1 MAICFASSGYKTKLE
16 CIEVHKR
23 TSMLFIYYLVNI
35 FLVKSLCKVSM
46 VSLGWRR
53 GQIICAADQRRG
65 WPFLGLLSH
74 ICESR
79 PSSVLCIWRPLMVVQ
94 LCKITAFTMEIS
106 RPNLNSDFCKFESVT
121 LLSQLLPGYVDDI
134 LIFCP
139 LWPYQASIAESPRE
153 KVDCETWN
161 MWSPSWVSLSRILE
175 SGQVNTGQRKW
186 NP

>member
-46 VSLGWRR
+46 VSLGWRH

-65 WPFLGLLSH
+65 CPFLGLLSH
-74 ICESR
+74 ICESL

-106 RPNLNSDFCKFESVT
+106 RPNLNSDFCKFQSSWLRWWYSDFLSHVT
-121 LLSQLLPGYVDDI
+121 ISGKYCRVSYRKSWLWNLKYVKSKLSDL
-134 LIFCP
+134 C
-139 LWPYQASIAESPRE
+139 
-153 KVDCETWN
+153 
-161 MWSPSWVSLSRILE
+161 SLAIS
-175 SGQVNTGQRKW
+175 
-186 NP
+186 

>member
-46 VSLGWRR
+46 VSLGWRH

-65 WPFLGLLSH
+65 CPFLGLLSH
-74 ICESR
+74 ICESL

-106 RPNLNSDFCKFESVT
+106 RPNLNSDFCKFQSSWLRWWYSDFLSHVT
-121 LLSQLLPGYVDDI
+121 ISGKYCRVSYRKSWLWNLKYVKSKLSDLCSL
-134 LIFCP
+134 
-139 LWPYQASIAESPRE
+139 A
-153 KVDCETWN
+153 
-161 MWSPSWVSLSRILE
+161 VS
-175 SGQVNTGQRKW
+175 
-186 NP
+186 

>member
-16 CIEVHKR
+16 CTEVHKR

-46 VSLGWRR
+46 VSLGWRH

-65 WPFLGLLSH
+65 CPFLGLLSH
-74 ICESR
+74 ICESL

-106 RPNLNSDFCKFESVT
+106 RPNLNSDFCKFQSSWLRWWYSDFLSHVT
-121 LLSQLLPGYVDDI
+121 ISGKYCRVSYRKSWLWNLKYVKSKLSDLCSL
-134 LIFCP
+134 
-139 LWPYQASIAESPRE
+139 A
-153 KVDCETWN
+153 
-161 MWSPSWVSLSRILE
+161 VS
-175 SGQVNTGQRKW
+175 
-186 NP
+186 

>member
-46 VSLGWRR
+46 VSLGWRH

-65 WPFLGLLSH
+65 CPFLGLLSH
-74 ICESR
+74 ICVSL

-106 RPNLNSDFCKFESVT
+106 RPNLNSDFCKFQSSWLRWWYSDFLSHVT
-121 LLSQLLPGYVDDI
+121 ISGKYCRVSYRKSWLWNLKYVKSKLSDLCSL
-134 LIFCP
+134 
-139 LWPYQASIAESPRE
+139 A
-153 KVDCETWN
+153 
-161 MWSPSWVSLSRILE
+161 VS
-175 SGQVNTGQRKW
+175 
-186 NP
+186 

>member
-46 VSLGWRR
+46 VSLGWRH

-65 WPFLGLLSH
+65 CPFLGLLSH
-74 ICESR
+74 ICESL

-106 RPNLNSDFCKFESVT
+106 QPNLNSDFCKFQSSWLRWWYSDFLSHVT
-121 LLSQLLPGYVDDI
+121 ISGKYCRVSYRKSWLWNLKYVKSKLSDLCSL
-134 LIFCP
+134 
-139 LWPYQASIAESPRE
+139 A
-153 KVDCETWN
+153 
-161 MWSPSWVSLSRILE
+161 VS
-175 SGQVNTGQRKW
+175 
-186 NP
+186 

>member
-46 VSLGWRR
+46 VSLGWRH

-65 WPFLGLLSH
+65 CPFLGLLSH
-74 ICESR
+74 ICESL

-106 RPNLNSDFCKFESVT
+106 RPNLNSDFCKFQSSWLRWWYSDFLSHVT
-121 LLSQLLPGYVDDI
+121 ISGKYCRVSYRKSWLWNLKYVKSQLSDLCS
-134 LIFCP
+134 L
-139 LWPYQASIAESPRE
+139 A
-153 KVDCETWN
+153 
-161 MWSPSWVSLSRILE
+161 VS
-175 SGQVNTGQRKW
+175 
-186 NP
+186 

>member
-46 VSLGWRR
+46 VSLGWRH

-65 WPFLGLLSH
+65 CPFLGLLSH
-74 ICESR
+74 VCESL

-106 RPNLNSDFCKFESVT
+106 RPNLNSDFCKFQSSWLRWWYSDFLSHVT
-121 LLSQLLPGYVDDI
+121 ISGKYCRVSYRKSWLWNLKYVKSKLSDLCSL
-134 LIFCP
+134 
-139 LWPYQASIAESPRE
+139 A
-153 KVDCETWN
+153 
-161 MWSPSWVSLSRILE
+161 VS
-175 SGQVNTGQRKW
+175 
-186 NP
+186 

>member
-46 VSLGWRR
+46 VSLGWRH

-65 WPFLGLLSH
+65 CPFLGLLSH
-74 ICESR
+74 ICESL

-106 RPNLNSDFCKFESVT
+106 RPNLNSDFCKFQSSWLRWWYSDFLSHVT
-121 LLSQLLPGYVDDI
+121 ISGKYCSLLQKK
-134 LIFCP
+134 LIVKPEICEVQAEWP
-139 LWPYQASIAESPRE
+139 LF
-153 KVDCETWN
+153 
-161 MWSPSWVSLSRILE
+161 LSRILE

>member
-46 VSLGWRR
+46 VSLGWRH
-53 GQIICAADQRRG
+53 GQIICAANQRRG
-65 WPFLGLLSH
+65 CPFLGLLSH
-74 ICESR
+74 ICESL

-106 RPNLNSDFCKFESVT
+106 RPNLNSDFCKFQSSWLRWWYSDFLSHVT
-121 LLSQLLPGYVDDI
+121 ISGKYCRVSYRKSWLWNLKYVKSKLSDLCSL
-134 LIFCP
+134 
-139 LWPYQASIAESPRE
+139 A
-153 KVDCETWN
+153 
-161 MWSPSWVSLSRILE
+161 VS
-175 SGQVNTGQRKW
+175 
-186 NP
+186 

>member
-46 VSLGWRR
+46 VSLGWRH
-53 GQIICAADQRRG
+53 GQIISAADQRRG
-65 WPFLGLLSH
+65 CPFLGLLSH
-74 ICESR
+74 ICESL

-106 RPNLNSDFCKFESVT
+106 RPNLNSDFCKFQSSWLRWWYSDFLSHVT
-121 LLSQLLPGYVDDI
+121 ISGKYCRVSYRKSWLWNLKYVKSKLSDLCSL
-134 LIFCP
+134 
-139 LWPYQASIAESPRE
+139 A
-153 KVDCETWN
+153 
-161 MWSPSWVSLSRILE
+161 VS
-175 SGQVNTGQRKW
+175 
-186 NP
+186 

>member
-46 VSLGWRR
+46 VSLGWRH

-65 WPFLGLLSH
+65 CPFLGLLSH
-74 ICESR
+74 ICESL
-79 PSSVLCIWRPLMVVQ
+79 PSSVLCIWRPLMIVQ

-106 RPNLNSDFCKFESVT
+106 RPNLNSDFCKFQSSWLRWWYSDFLSHVT
-121 LLSQLLPGYVDDI
+121 ISGKYCRVSYRKSWLWNLKYVKSKLSDLCSL
-134 LIFCP
+134 
-139 LWPYQASIAESPRE
+139 A
-153 KVDCETWN
+153 
-161 MWSPSWVSLSRILE
+161 VS
-175 SGQVNTGQRKW
+175 
-186 NP
+186 

>member
-1 MAICFASSGYKTKLE
+1 MAICFASSGYKTKFE

-46 VSLGWRR
+46 VSLGWRH

-65 WPFLGLLSH
+65 CPFLGLLSH
-74 ICESR
+74 ICESL

-106 RPNLNSDFCKFESVT
+106 RPNLNSDFCKFQSSWLRWWYSDFLSHVT
-121 LLSQLLPGYVDDI
+121 ISGKYCRVSYRKSWLWNLKYVKSKLSDLCSL
-134 LIFCP
+134 
-139 LWPYQASIAESPRE
+139 A
-153 KVDCETWN
+153 
-161 MWSPSWVSLSRILE
+161 VS
-175 SGQVNTGQRKW
+175 
-186 NP
+186 